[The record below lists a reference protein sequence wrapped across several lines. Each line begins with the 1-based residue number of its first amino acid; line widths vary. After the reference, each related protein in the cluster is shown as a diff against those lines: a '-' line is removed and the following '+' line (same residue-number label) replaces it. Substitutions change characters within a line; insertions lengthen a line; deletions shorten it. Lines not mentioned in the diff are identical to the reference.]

1 MGPSDARAR
10 FGRSRCRSAL
20 VASATL
26 FALVALAPAAANATV
41 AFTTA
46 PNLPNFSTLTLNGQ
60 SQTLNATMA
69 NWAVSQTTTK
79 AGWNVTV
86 QGDTSAGKS
95 AVFKVFCP
103 NATCGTDTGPGY
115 ITGGS
120 TLPAN
125 SLKLNS
131 TGASFTGGTGTLPTH
146 SCNAGCNVDSAA
158 AVKVVSASTAV
169 GLVAWTASGF
179 SATSLALSV
188 PTTIRAPLKTGEIY
202 HLDLIWTLNT
212 GP

>member
-1 MGPSDARAR
+1 M
-10 FGRSRCRSAL
+10 
-20 VASATL
+20 
-26 FALVALAPAAANATV
+26 ALAPAGANATV

-46 PNLPNFSTLTLNGQ
+46 PKPPNFSTLTLNGQ

-69 NWAVSQTTTK
+69 NWGVSQTTTK
-79 AGWNVTV
+79 TGWNVTV
-86 QGDTSAGKS
+86 QGDPSAGKS

-115 ITGGS
+115 VTGGS
-120 TLPAN
+120 TLAAN
-125 SLKLNS
+125 SLKLKS

-146 SCNAGCNVDSAA
+146 SCNAGCNVDSAV
-158 AVKVVSASTAV
+158 AVKVATASTGV
-169 GLVAWTASGF
+169 SLTTWTTSSY

-188 PTTIRAPLKTGEIY
+188 PTTIRAPRQTGEIY